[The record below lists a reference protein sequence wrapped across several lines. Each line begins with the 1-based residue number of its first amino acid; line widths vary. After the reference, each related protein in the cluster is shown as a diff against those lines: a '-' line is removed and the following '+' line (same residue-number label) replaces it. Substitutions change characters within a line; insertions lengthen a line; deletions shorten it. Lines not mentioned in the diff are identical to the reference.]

1 MWTWIGVAAL
11 ALFLW
16 LSAVSLWRRARRAQQ
31 PEDTAAMVG
40 AQDSSATA
48 ASARGDADA
57 SAEEAAGAAGAAGAE
72 SAAAELAA
80 SADDEQATGEDAAQD
95 DLRRPILHSRHWAV
109 LAGES
114 EPHRFLISAF
124 EKLLAPGSGSRATGE
139 GKYWHLVDNSGR
151 LQLSA
156 LVRKGEVL
164 EVLAIY
170 PYAETANS
178 WPVQIDRIDETPDG
192 LQARL
197 VGQSGG
203 AHFAVFDT
211 LYFKNQRH
219 YSVGEVYDLQVS
231 AIAYQLEF
239 DEPAEQS
246 SGLSGFGALPQLS
259 SDGEAA
265 EDEIVFH
272 STVED
277 VFDCE
282 FWGIELQVYLLTL
295 LHGPSGPLRVELYTH
310 PSLTERRFSVGERV
324 RGVAWLFG
332 LWPDPRA
339 TALAEALRAARL
351 PN

>member
-1 MWTWIGVAAL
+1 MGVAVAAAML
-11 ALFLW
+11 LL
-16 LSAVSLWRRARRAQQ
+16 LTGSLWRRTARRQR
-31 PEDTAAMVG
+31 PDELAAPSEHDSASGEAVPTSG
-40 AQDSSATA
+40 ADGDAGGKSAADDGEEATA
-48 ASARGDADA
+48 DDATGDAD
-57 SAEEAAGAAGAAGAE
+57 
-72 SAAAELAA
+72 
-80 SADDEQATGEDAAQD
+80 GEDDGAT
-95 DLRRPILHSRHWAV
+95 DLADGRRPILHSRHWAV
-109 LAGES
+109 LAGEI

-139 GKYWHLVDNSGR
+139 GRYWHLVDNSGR

-178 WPVQIDRIDETPDG
+178 WPVQLDRIEESPDG

-197 VGQSGG
+197 VGHCGG

-211 LYFKNQRH
+211 LYFKNHGH
-219 YSVGEVYDLQVS
+219 YSIGEVYDLQVS

-246 SGLSGFGALPQLS
+246 GALSGFGSLPALS
-259 SDGEAA
+259 SDRDAA

-272 STVED
+272 STIED

-282 FWGIELQVYLLTL
+282 FWGIELQVYLVTL
-295 LHGPSGPLRVELYTH
+295 LHGPSGPLRVELYAH
-310 PSLTERRFSVGERV
+310 PSLTERRFAVGERV